1 MFHKRNL
8 LFIGISLLAV
18 FSIAVWLVGQ
28 KINTT
33 VQRMH
38 NAMQK
43 EIGNYR
49 SDLLAR
55 DFEKTVNI
63 AEHIRNS
70 IEKNNLSDTELQFLL
85 HNLVKLDPKIS
96 RLWYSDQQG
105 NFTCIDS
112 SGVIPVDSILK
123 NSLENIISTPST
135 GGKLYHDNG
144 ILYWSLHKN
153 LRNIFYGLDISLS
166 NLHNHF
172 VSKKTSLRS
181 YAYVV
186 NGEGIIIVHPDKT
199 KIGQLITTKEKFQK
213 FHEVLNSNKPFQDS
227 AYSQYLLL
235 PVERIF
241 YPMTVGNEKWMVIIN
256 VPDLITEKEMGE
268 FHRYTI
274 FIVIMTVILFS
285 LLLAISQYQ
294 WRKEY
299 DRRKKL
305 EQETIQLNLQELKN
319 QINPHFLFNSLNSLN
334 AMIGDNPALAKE
346 FVVKLSKIYRYV
358 LEKRRESFVPVRE
371 EIILIRH
378 YYFLQ
383 KIRLGEQLK
392 LIISDTATEEERVIP
407 LMSLQMLVENA
418 IKHNEISRENPLT
431 IRIYKE
437 KEELIVENTYHPRSD
452 IAKDSLGIGFSN
464 IQKIYEYCSDRKFS
478 YKREGELFICRLPL
492 L

>member
-28 KINTT
+28 EINTT
-33 VQRMH
+33 AKSMH
-38 NAMQK
+38 NAMLR

-49 SDLLAR
+49 SDLLAL

-63 AEHIRNS
+63 SEHIRNS
-70 IEKNNLSDTELQFLL
+70 IEKKNLSDTELQALL
-85 HNLVKLDPKIS
+85 HGLVKLDPKIS
-96 RLWYSDQQG
+96 RLWYSDRQG

-112 SGVIPVDSILK
+112 SGTITVDTALK
-123 NSLENIISTPST
+123 NSLEKIISTPQT
-135 GGKLYHDNG
+135 GGKLYDDHG
-144 ILYWSLHKN
+144 ILYWSLHNN
-153 LRNIFYGLDISLS
+153 LQNIFYGLDISLRD
-166 NLHNHF
+166 LHSYF
-172 VSKKTSLRS
+172 ASRKPSVRS

-186 NGEGIIIVHPDKT
+186 NSDGITIVHPDEN
-199 KIGQLITTKEKFQK
+199 KIGQSVAETESLQK
-213 FHEVLNSNKPFQDS
+213 FREVLNSNKPLQDS
-227 AYSQYLLL
+227 GYSQYLLL

-241 YPMTVGNEKWMVIIN
+241 YPITVGNEKWVVIIN

-319 QINPHFLFNSLNSLN
+319 QVNPHFLFNSLNSLN
-334 AMIGDNPALAKE
+334 AMIGENPALAKE
-346 FVVKLSKIYRYV
+346 FVLKLSKIYRYV
-358 LEKRRESFVPVRE
+358 LEKRKENFVPVRE
-371 EIILIRH
+371 EIVLIRH

-392 LIISDTATEEERVIP
+392 LIISETATEEERVIP

-418 IKHNEISRENPLT
+418 IKHNEITRENPLT

-464 IQKIYEYCSDRKFS
+464 IRKIYEYCSDRKFS

>member
-1 MFHKRNL
+1 M
-8 LFIGISLLAV
+8 
-18 FSIAVWLVGQ
+18 
-28 KINTT
+28 
-33 VQRMH
+33 
-38 NAMQK
+38 
-43 EIGNYR
+43 
-49 SDLLAR
+49 
-55 DFEKTVNI
+55 
-63 AEHIRNS
+63 
-70 IEKNNLSDTELQFLL
+70 
-85 HNLVKLDPKIS
+85 
-96 RLWYSDQQG
+96 
-105 NFTCIDS
+105 
-112 SGVIPVDSILK
+112 
-123 NSLENIISTPST
+123 
-135 GGKLYHDNG
+135 
-144 ILYWSLHKN
+144 
-153 LRNIFYGLDISLS
+153 DISLRD
-166 NLHNHF
+166 LHSYF
-172 VSKKTSLRS
+172 ASRKPSVRS

-186 NGEGIIIVHPDKT
+186 NSDGITIVHPDEN
-199 KIGQLITTKEKFQK
+199 KIGQSVAETESLQK
-213 FHEVLNSNKPFQDS
+213 FREVLNSNKPLQDS
-227 AYSQYLLL
+227 GYSQYLLL

-241 YPMTVGNEKWMVIIN
+241 YPITVGNEKWVVIIN

-319 QINPHFLFNSLNSLN
+319 QVNPHFLFNSLNSLN
-334 AMIGDNPALAKE
+334 AMIGENPALAKE
-346 FVVKLSKIYRYV
+346 FVLKLSKIYRYV
-358 LEKRRESFVPVRE
+358 LEKRKENFVPVRE
-371 EIILIRH
+371 EIVLIRH

-392 LIISDTATEEERVIP
+392 LIISETATEEERVIP

-418 IKHNEISRENPLT
+418 VKHNEITRENPLT

-464 IQKIYEYCSDRKFS
+464 IRKIYEYCSDRKFS